1 MQLTTRQRILMI
13 RLMEKLEKKPSY
25 AKALIVQTTGVSK
38 NRMIDTES
46 KTFASAWVSFPVSE
60 WR

>member
-1 MQLTTRQRILMI
+1 MI
-13 RLMEKLEKKPSY
+13 RLMEKVEKKPTY
-25 AKALIVQTTGVSK
+25 AKALIIKTTGVSK

-46 KTFASAWVSFPVSE
+46 KTFASAWVSLPVSE